1 MKKLIYLV
9 FLVLLGSNLVQAQ
22 NRVRNAGIIRGSHNS
37 VKKEL
42 QLAPI
47 TGFGLSAAADVVL
60 KQGDSQTVFVEV
72 NENLLPNLNTDVED
86 GYWKISFEGII
97 PMNFSCTVYI
107 TVPDLKTIRLSG
119 AGDIETEGTFRSQNE
134 LHLSISG
141 AGDMNMNLV
150 CPKIEAK
157 ISGVGDATLTGETDE
172 LILTLSGVGDFDG
185 HELRAKNANVHISG
199 IGSAYVDVSDN
210 LEAKVSGIGGLTYSG
225 QPKVVSKVS
234 GLGGIHPN
242 RGRRS
247 E

>member
-9 FLVLLGSNLVQAQ
+9 LFVLLGSNLAQAQ
-22 NRVRNAGIIRGSHNS
+22 NRVRNAGIIRGGQNI

-60 KQGDSQTVFVEV
+60 RQGDAQAIFIEI
-72 NENLLPNLNTDVED
+72 NENLLQNLNTDVED
-86 GYWKISFEGII
+86 GYWKISFEDIV

-134 LHLSISG
+134 MNLSISG
-141 AGDMNMNLV
+141 AGDLKMDLI
-150 CPKIEAK
+150 CPKIETK
-157 ISGVGDATLTGETDE
+157 ISGVGDVVLSGETDE
-172 LILTLSGVGDFDG
+172 LTVSLSGVGDFEG
-185 HELRAKNANVHISG
+185 HLLRAKNANVHISG
-199 IGSAYVDVSDN
+199 IGGAYVDVSDN
-210 LEAKVSGIGGLTYSG
+210 LDAKVSGLGGLTYVG

-234 GLGGIHPN
+234 GLGRIRPN
-242 RGRRS
+242 RGRSS